1 LDVNKEVNAEL
12 ILMLYAYHE
21 MNNAALAPVR
31 ALAKATLN
39 VFQHP
44 MVPMSYTGLG
54 QAFAAGADVLDG
66 AIRYRGKPDWALH
79 AVKIDGKSVK
89 VNQQLILH
97 RAFGNLVHFKRH
109 TTRKDPKILV
119 VAPMS
124 GHHASLLRGTVKALL
139 PEHDVYVTD
148 WIDARTVAHGAGRFG
163 LDEYIDYL
171 MDFLR
176 ELGDDVHVIAV
187 CQPAPLVLAT
197 VALMAAAKDSCQ
209 PLSMTLM
216 GGPID
221 TTAAETEVTKL
232 AASKPL
238 SWFKR
243 HLIAKVPLYYPGAT
257 REVYPGFMQ
266 LGAFISMNAM
276 RHVNAHV
283 KMFQHLI
290 VGDGD
295 SASAHR
301 RFYDEYL
308 SVMDITAEFYLETVD
323 CVFQKHHLANGT
335 MRWRD
340 QVVDPA
346 LIRKTALM
354 TVEGE
359 LDDISAPGQTYAA
372 HALCSSIPK
381 KKKSHYLQ
389 EKVGHYGIFNG
400 RRWRE
405 NIVPRITDFIRSNDP
420 AF

>member
-1 LDVNKEVNAEL
+1 
-12 ILMLYAYHE
+12 
-21 MNNAALAPVR
+21 
-31 ALAKATLN
+31 
-39 VFQHP
+39 
-44 MVPMSYTGLG
+44 
-54 QAFAAGADVLDG
+54 
-66 AIRYRGKPDWALH
+66 
-79 AVKIDGKSVK
+79 
-89 VNQQLILH
+89 
-97 RAFGNLVHFKRH
+97 
-109 TTRKDPKILV
+109 
-119 VAPMS
+119 
-124 GHHASLLRGTVKALL
+124 
-139 PEHDVYVTD
+139 
-148 WIDARTVAHGAGRFG
+148 
-163 LDEYIDYL
+163 
-171 MDFLR
+171 
-176 ELGDDVHVIAV
+176 
-187 CQPAPLVLAT
+187 
-197 VALMAAAKDSCQ
+197 MAAAKDSCQ